1 MNFFNKVW
9 DKLKKPKALWLTI
22 FYILFAFLLAGT
34 IILVCLERQQSIW
47 HFVLYGI
54 SALTLTY
61 FVYTIVYLSPKIKNK
76 SIAFMQ
82 KHKFTNS
89 LLSNYGYRTVVF
101 ASFSFSLNVSY
112 VIFLAVLALMTG
124 SAWYISITIYYIVL
138 ILMKGTVFY
147 FKYAENKHFKQKV
160 SASQKREKLIAE
172 GKEIEISGVTVV
184 KSFNAERKQAKTYRY
199 CGIMFIILTL
209 AMSGIIVLIYT
220 SNMYFEYAGLMIYA
234 VAAFTFYKLT
244 MSIIN
249 LFKARKQDD
258 LYVQSIRNINL
269 ASALVS
275 IVVLQV
281 ALFQEFAPQYNT
293 SVANGL
299 TGGIVSVVILALGI
313 YMIIKA
319 NLMLKKKE
327 NKKHEK

>member
-1 MNFFNKVW
+1 
-9 DKLKKPKALWLTI
+9 
-22 FYILFAFLLAGT
+22 
-34 IILVCLERQQSIW
+34 
-47 HFVLYGI
+47 
-54 SALTLTY
+54 
-61 FVYTIVYLSPKIKNK
+61 
-76 SIAFMQ
+76 
-82 KHKFTNS
+82 
-89 LLSNYGYRTVVF
+89 
-101 ASFSFSLNVSY
+101 
-112 VIFLAVLALMTG
+112 
-124 SAWYISITIYYIVL
+124 
-138 ILMKGTVFY
+138 
-147 FKYAENKHFKQKV
+147 
-160 SASQKREKLIAE
+160 
-172 GKEIEISGVTVV
+172 
-184 KSFNAERKQAKTYRY
+184 
-199 CGIMFIILTL
+199 MFIILTL

-249 LFKARKQDD
+249 LFKARKQDA

-281 ALFQEFAPQYNT
+281 ALFHEFAPQYNT

-299 TGGIVSVVILALGI
+299 TGGIVSIVILALGI

-327 NKKHEK
+327 NKEHEK